1 MQKRS
6 DAIVSAV
13 TVSRVYVVVVFFY
26 FHFVAF
32 CLCVRVCAG
41 VTKAARKYQ
50 SSHKIEAT
58 RYILYDKHIMLG
70 SEDWANAKSQH
81 RTARR
86 VFQPHVQCAHQL
98 YMTVDKASTV

>member
-13 TVSRVYVVVVFFY
+13 TVSRVYVVVFFT
-26 FHFVAF
+26 FILSLFV
-32 CLCVRVCAG
+32 CVCAG

-81 RTARR
+81 RTALR
-86 VFQPHVQCAHQL
+86 VSRPRLQCAHQL

>member
-1 MQKRS
+1 MLS
-6 DAIVSAV
+6 
-13 TVSRVYVVVVFFY
+13 FFLLS
-26 FHFVAF
+26 FCRFLFV
-32 CLCVRVCAG
+32 CVCAG

-81 RTARR
+81 RTALR
-86 VFQPHVQCAHQL
+86 VSRPRVQCAHQL